1 MRKNLTVRVLRTADD
16 SEQDMPYKS
25 FQYVK
30 DNVDDVT
37 KERKFQLL
45 GWYEETKD
53 ESGKVVLQYLQGDPN
68 QAPQHNQHQKSVD
81 PVASVG
87 SNSQAEVKRR
97 LGRRPANV
105 TLQETQA

>member
-1 MRKNLTVRVLRTADD
+1 MRRNLTVKVLRNADG

-25 FQYVK
+25 FQYIK

-37 KERKFQLL
+37 RERKFQLI
-45 GWYEETKD
+45 GWYD
-53 ESGKVVLQYLQGDPN
+53 EKGNLIEGDPN
-68 QAPQHNQHQKSVD
+68 QAPQHNQLQKSVD

-87 SNSQAEVKRR
+87 NDSQVEVKRR
-97 LGRRPANV
+97 GRRPANV